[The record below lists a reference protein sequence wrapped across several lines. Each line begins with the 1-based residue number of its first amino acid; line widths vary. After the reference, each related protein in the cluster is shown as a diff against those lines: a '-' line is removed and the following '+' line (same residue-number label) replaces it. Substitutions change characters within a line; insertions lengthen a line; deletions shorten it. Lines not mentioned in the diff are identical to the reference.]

1 MSLVEQY
8 REWLA
13 ESPVPGAEPD
23 YNNPINHGWRHIENM
38 FSNHKELR
46 SGASRLGPGDKKNQL
61 VRNLGNIIRR
71 TAIVSDAV
79 KRAKNLGFKKTK

>member
-8 REWLA
+8 REWLV
-13 ESPVPGAEPD
+13 ESPVPGAKT
-23 YNNPINHGWRHIENM
+23 NNKVDSAVRGFASS

-46 SGASRLGPGDKKNQL
+46 SGANRLGPGPRKDQL
-61 VRNLGNIIRR
+61 VRNLGFRNTMRR

-79 KRAKNLGFKKTK
+79 KRAKNLGFKQTK

>member
-13 ESPVPGAEPD
+13 EAPVPGAKT
-23 YNNPINHGWRHIENM
+23 NNKVDDAVRGFASS